1 MYMYMS
7 MCLRACVHVCTCVHV
22 CAHACGRQTGELLS
36 YAASQADVYRGR
48 WTGGCMC
55 MHTCGTCMRTQLASL
70 PTTPHR
76 SRLPRSMR
84 RPLPT
89 FPHPHPPPHPHP
101 SPHAAP
107 VATAMFHTASS
118 FNQDIGMW
126 QVHKVTDMECECPPR
141 PNAPLSQAPPSPPPD
156 QPSPSER
163 LALCPPPCA
172 LVHAW
177 SLFDSAHA

>member
-89 FPHPHPPPHPHP
+89 FPHPHPPL
-101 SPHAAP
+101 
-107 VATAMFHTASS
+107 TLT
-118 FNQDIGMW
+118 
-126 QVHKVTDMECECPPR
+126 PR
-141 PNAPLSQAPPSPPPD
+141 PTPPPSPQLCSKEPRRSIRTSACGRCTRSRTC
-156 QPSPSER
+156 QVSVRLVRTLPSPR
-163 LALCPPPCA
+163 LRPPHPRPAVAL
-172 LVHAW
+172 
-177 SLFDSAHA
+177 